1 MITFFK
7 ELKKGGVIIDLET
20 RAPPSSNDGRAE
32 NIWRL
37 RVINQAVKCGWV
49 AKMIFKY
56 IIMKGSNGRHIKSII
71 PLHTYIFIYELQ
83 SQKGSKLFHIFK
95 GAEMKLTS
103 NFEHLF

>member
-56 IIMKGSNGRHIKSII
+56 VIMKGSNGRYII
-71 PLHTYIFIYELQ
+71 ILPIYIGIAIPRKEIISYFR
-83 SQKGSKLFHIFK
+83 
-95 GAEMKLTS
+95 AE
-103 NFEHLF
+103 

>member
-56 IIMKGSNGRHIKSII
+56 VIMKGSNGRYII
-71 PLHTYIFIYELQ
+71 ILPISELQ
-83 SQKGSKLFHIFK
+83 SPGRKLFHIFEPSSRNEIDK
-95 GAEMKLTS
+95 
-103 NFEHLF
+103 